1 MSQSTKDV
9 ASLASGIGIDSI
21 QCLVSPDASIFNSDF
36 EATVWLREHL
46 PVFLEAIEVVRL
58 LEPVLER
65 ISQPGERWPALAAR
79 SVIRK
84 HRQAYIQYRLEI
96 LGKNAHERMSACS
109 PDLVG
114 AFGGAEIDF
123 MTPEEREERH
133 QLMLELPSFAEE
145 RLAAIDRIRQRVS
158 ERRRGKAIAL
168 VAEALSSSIAE
179 VPA

>member
-1 MSQSTKDV
+1 MSQSAKDA
-9 ASLASGIGIDSI
+9 ASLASGIRIDSI
-21 QCLVSPDASIFNSDF
+21 QCSVSPDANIFNSDF

-65 ISQPGERWPALAAR
+65 ISQPSERWPALAAR
-79 SVIRK
+79 SVIKK

-145 RLAAIDRIRQRVS
+145 RLAAIDRIRQRIS

-168 VAEALSSSIAE
+168 VTEALSSSFAE